1 MAKKTLSSLLKSEKS
16 DVKKPL
22 SSIRDAKTSIIV
34 TCRFSELE
42 VAMLDRI
49 VDDWNRTPGRGYYDQ
64 VKRSSML
71 AKLIDLQHTAVMK
84 KSVKQHSTSKK

>member
-1 MAKKTLSSLLKSEKS
+1 MAKKSVSAPIQ
-16 DVKKPL
+16 KKPL
-22 SSIRDAKTSIIV
+22 SSTRDVETSIIV

-49 VDDWNRTPGRGYYDQ
+49 IEDWNAAPNRSYYDR

-71 AKLIDLQHTAVMK
+71 AKLIDIRHTEVMK
-84 KSVKQHSTSKK
+84 KSVKQHPKSKK